1 MSVALYTI
9 RPGDQLFAIM
19 RNHYGNA
26 AFMEDRTALVERV
39 QKNNPHIPNI
49 NMIFPGQVV
58 ALPDITTVGDEIPL
72 LSQPERE
79 ATAHVCREIEHVDPA
94 TRGIMPIFDSEKVLS
109 ATGGGYIKF
118 VEDATSNAI
127 GDVKRV
133 GLSYY
138 QMKAGTI
145 TRNQYNHVRNVAL
158 KNADAKLGP
167 LRAGFTPGKTAH
179 QAIRIRPNDA
189 VRTAA
194 VLDEIKMLDRTMR
207 LAKGGAVILQIANIA
222 NTANQV
228 HNAQSNQERTVIV
241 LDTVAT
247 LAGGA
252 AGTAI
257 AVALV
262 GTPVGWLAI
271 AGIAAAGIAGSFA
284 GETFGKAVINETLYD
299 KNGKRLDTRADHV
312 WSSFYGK

>member
-9 RPGDQLFAIM
+9 KPGDQLFTIM
-19 RNHYGNA
+19 RSHYGNVT
-26 AFMEDRTALVERV
+26 FLKDRTKLIDRV
-39 QKNNPHIPNI
+39 QKNNPHISNI

-58 ALPDITTVGDEIPL
+58 TLPDIGPAEDEMPL
-72 LSQPERE
+72 LTLSERD
-79 ATAHVCREIEHVDPA
+79 ATAHICREIEHVDPV
-94 TRGIMPIFDSEKVLS
+94 TREIMPIFDTEKILS
-109 ATGGGYIKF
+109 GTGSGYIKF
-118 VEDATSNAI
+118 VEDATKNAV
-127 GDVKRV
+127 GDVKKV

-145 TRNQYNHVRNVAL
+145 TRNQYNYRRNIAL
-158 KNADAKLGP
+158 QNADAKLGP

-179 QAIRIRPNDA
+179 QTIRIRPNDA

-222 NTANQV
+222 NTANKV
-228 HNAQSNQERTVIV
+228 NTAQSNEERTVIV
-241 LDTVAT
+241 IDTVAS
-247 LAGGA
+247 AGGSVVGA
-252 AGTAI
+252 AI

-271 AGIAAAGIAGSFA
+271 AGIAATGVAGSFA
-284 GETFGKAVINETLYD
+284 GEMFGKAVINETLYD
-299 KNGKRLDTRADHV
+299 KNGNRLNTQADRI
-312 WSSFYGK
+312 WKSFYGT